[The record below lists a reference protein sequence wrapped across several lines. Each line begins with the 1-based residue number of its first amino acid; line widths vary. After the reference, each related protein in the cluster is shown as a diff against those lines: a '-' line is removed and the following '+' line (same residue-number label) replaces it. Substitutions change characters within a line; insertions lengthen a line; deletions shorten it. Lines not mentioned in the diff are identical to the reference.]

1 MPCSTIIRQGSGTR
15 EMLPW
20 EESAQGGPA
29 GPPAPPPSAPGGP
42 VVDPIIGMSIGSFRV
57 VKMIGKGGMGTVY
70 LGEQTVIGSKV
81 AIKILHDHLA
91 SNASLVS
98 RFYAEARAVNL
109 IGHENIVNIFD
120 MNVVPPNRYY
130 LIMELLEGRPLNLLA
145 RGPVAPEI
153 VVPILTQVC
162 DALEAA
168 HSHGVVH
175 RDLKPENIFLI
186 KRGRNENFAKILDF
200 GIARL
205 FASEASTEQTAAG
218 MIVGTPEYM
227 APEQCTGE
235 KIDGRADLY
244 ALGVIAYL
252 LTTGKLPFTGGG
264 LTGLLLAHQSKIA
277 TPPHQV
283 NPSIPLE
290 LSAVIMR
297 SLAKRPDDRFQ
308 TAGELASALE
318 FAVPPT
324 AMGGRAPMGGV
335 PPPPLSSPR
344 PSTPDPRQP
353 GPPAQGAPAAW
364 TEGGTPP
371 ASYGAPLQGG
381 VVASAAGAWG
391 TPPVGAQAAFI
402 PPAPLAS
409 PEPQAPGRDDMPTP
423 PLGASAANP
432 WVPAPAPPPPVAAA
446 PARAATR
453 ETPIVRPPDATPMPV
468 HARHTATFDA
478 RVTTLDGTSLG
489 ALKCQDISKGGCFL
503 CTDGKVPA
511 LFVRVKVAFPVAGDL
526 ECAGEVVRHVTKDQA
541 AAWGMSP
548 GFGVQFATLTT
559 EQKDALGR
567 VVQGLPAHKAALP
580 PKSDR
585 DDPVAEQALVQYRKR
600 INGDHYVVLALM
612 QDAELSEVR
621 ARGREARRMLE
632 ALRARPL
639 SVEQKAQLE
648 TALTKVQAA
657 VDTLGTALTRLTY
670 DAQRANF
677 KGVARCIAAGL
688 TVTEIDVVRATYL
701 SSHAGAEAKGHVK
714 FISGNAYET
723 NNQPPRAIEQYEEA
737 LALDPLNLRYQQ
749 RYWALKRRSQTQ

>member
-1 MPCSTIIRQGSGTR
+1 
-15 EMLPW
+15 MLPW
-20 EESAQGGPA
+20 EETISGQ
-29 GPPAPPPSAPGGP
+29 PPQPSLLPPVPMTPT
-42 VVDPIIGMSIGSFRV
+42 VDPMIGASIGSFRV

-120 MNVVPPNRYY
+120 MNVIPPNRYY

-168 HSHGVVH
+168 HAHGVVH

-200 GIARL
+200 GIAKL
-205 FASEASTEQTAAG
+205 FATEATGEQTAAG

-252 LTTGKLPFTGGG
+252 LTTGRLPFSGGG
-264 LTGLLLAHQSKIA
+264 LTGLLLAHQTKIA

-283 NPSIPLE
+283 NPNIPLE

-297 SLAKRPDDRFQ
+297 ALAKKQDDRFQ
-308 TAGELASALE
+308 TANEFAAALE
-318 FAVPPT
+318 FAVPPV
-324 AMGGRAPMGGV
+324 ALGGRTPMGGIPA
-335 PPPPLSSPR
+335 PPVSAPR
-344 PSTPDPRQP
+344 TPAE
-353 GPPAQGAPAAW
+353 GNATPALGAPVSW
-364 TEGGTPP
+364 GNGNTPQ
-371 ASYGAPLQGG
+371 SYGAPLQGA
-381 VVASAAGAWG
+381 VVASAPGASG
-391 TPPVGAQAAFI
+391 
-402 PPAPLAS
+402 
-409 PEPQAPGRDDMPTP
+409 TP
-423 PLGASAANP
+423 PLGAPIALAPPIPSPQPPLPQRMDVPTPPILADVAPNP
-432 WVPAPAPPPPVAAA
+432 WVPPKPEAPVSPPPRTSTGETP
-446 PARAATR
+446 AAT
-453 ETPIVRPPDATPMPV
+453 VRPADATPMPA
-468 HARHTATFDA
+468 HARHMATFDA
-478 RVTTLDGTSLG
+478 RVTTLDGKQLG

-503 CTDGKVPA
+503 CTDGATPA
-511 LFVRVKVAFPVAGDL
+511 LFTRVKVTFPVAGDL
-526 ECAGEVVRHVTKDQA
+526 ECVGEVVRHVTKDQA

-559 EQKDALGR
+559 AQKEALGR
-567 VVQGLPAHKAALP
+567 VVQGLPAAFAALP
-580 PKSDR
+580 PRSTK
-585 DDPVAEQALVQYRKR
+585 DDPLAESTLANYRKR
-600 INGDHYVVLALM
+600 INGDHYVVLALAS
-612 QDAELSEVR
+612 DVELSEVR
-621 ARGREARRMLE
+621 ARGREARRELE
-632 ALRARPL
+632 ALRTRPL
-639 SVEQKAQLE
+639 SAEQKAQVD
-648 TALTKVQAA
+648 TALAKVHAA
-657 VDTLGTALTRLTY
+657 VETLGTAHNRLPF
-670 DAQRANF
+670 DAQRGNF

-688 TVTEIDVVRATYL
+688 TVTEIDVVRASFL
-701 SSHAGAEAKGHVK
+701 SSHSGAEAKAHVK
-714 FISGNAYET
+714 FLGGNAYET
-723 NNQPPRAIEQYEEA
+723 NHQNPRAIEQYEEA

-749 RYWALKRRSQTQ
+749 RYWALKRRAQPP